1 MRVVLLS
8 AEYPPMEGGVGDY
21 TRRLALALRGEGL
34 EVVILTSA
42 GVGGLPEDD
51 LEVYPGVRDWGWGCL
66 PALVRFLRWSRPEVM
81 HLQYQTGAYR
91 MHPAIH
97 FLPEA
102 LHRLPAPPAL
112 VVTMHDLRLPYLFP
126 KAGPLRPWVVLH
138 LLRRAAAVVVTNGAD
153 RGRLRGAGRPA
164 RDLLEALPPGKLS
177 TPLALIPLG
186 SSLPTELPGYD
197 RASWRARL
205 GLRSG
210 EALLGYFGLLH
221 PTKGAD
227 LLVEALAGLR
237 RAGRPARLLIVGGGS
252 GSTDPGNVP
261 FARALREHI
270 ASEGLEEAV
279 LWSGPCPAEEAAA
292 LLRACDLVVLP
303 YRDGASF
310 RRSSLVAALS
320 LGCPVLTTHP
330 QDPAE
335 VALEEG
341 RPALRDGE
349 NVALVPPGDGAAL
362 ASAIAALLDAPER
375 LRRLGEEAG
384 RLGRAFRWEEVGRK
398 THALYEALLSQA
410 GQEEGR
416 PRRTSRS
423 SRRSRRSR
431 SHR

>member
-1 MRVVLLS
+1 MQVVLLS

-21 TRRLALALRGEGL
+21 TRRLALTLHKEGL
-34 EVVILTSA
+34 EVAVLTSA
-42 GVGGLPEDD
+42 GAGGLPGDG
-51 LEVYPGVRDWGWGCL
+51 LEVHPRVRDWGWSCL
-66 PALVRFLRWSRPEVM
+66 PAVLRFLRRSRPEVV

-102 LHRLPAPPAL
+102 LHRLDPPPAL

-126 KAGPLRPWVVLH
+126 KAGRLRSWVVLH

-153 RGRLRGAGRPA
+153 RGRLRGDGRPA
-164 RDLLEALPPGKLS
+164 RDLLEALPPGKLP
-177 TPLALIPLG
+177 TPVALIPLG
-186 SSLPTELPGYD
+186 SSLPATPPGDD
-197 RASWRARL
+197 RSAWRARL
-205 GLRSG
+205 GLHPE
-210 EALLGYFGLLH
+210 EALLGHFGLLH
-221 PTKGAD
+221 PSKGAD

-261 FARALREHI
+261 FARNLREKI

-279 LWSGPCPAEEAAA
+279 LWRGPCPAEEAAA

-310 RRSSLVAALS
+310 RRSSLVAALT
-320 LGCPVLTTHP
+320 LGCPVVTTQP

-341 RPALRDGE
+341 RPALVDGE
-349 NVALVPPGDGAAL
+349 NAALVPRDDQEAL
-362 ASAIAALLDAPER
+362 LAAIAALLDAPER
-375 LRRLGEEAG
+375 RRRLGEAAG
-384 RLGRAFRWEEVGRK
+384 RLGQAFRWEEVGRR
-398 THALYEALLSQA
+398 TAALY
-410 GQEEGR
+410 
-416 PRRTSRS
+416 RS
-423 SRRSRRSR
+423 VVQCT
-431 SHR
+431 